1 MSGLRLLKGALAGCI
16 ATGPMTVAMLLM
28 HRLLPGEQRYALP
41 PTLITRRLTGGKGP
55 FARFGSHASKPLTYL
70 MHFGFGTTF
79 GAVFALL
86 PRQLPLPAP
95 LRGILFALC
104 VWAGSYL
111 GWIPAAQILSPA
123 TKHPAGRNILM
134 IVAHIVWGA
143 GLALLLERLDPA
155 NTQAQ
160 GHHPDHSDH
169 PDDTEEASHHA
180 TAARPAAA
188 TGPAES
194 AEGAA
199 AAPTAAA
206 APEPA
211 AGDRVGDDA
220 PPGGGGPGLPGERQ
234 AQG

>member
-16 ATGPMTVAMLLM
+16 ATGPMTMAMLLM

-55 FARFGSHASKPLTYL
+55 FARLGSHENKALTYL
-70 MHFGFGTTF
+70 MHFGFGTAF

-111 GWIPAAQILSPA
+111 GWIPAAQILPPA

-143 GLALLLERLDPA
+143 VLGLLLERLDPA
-155 NTQAQ
+155 DTEPQ
-160 GHHPDHSDH
+160 GHHPNQ
-169 PDDTEEASHHA
+169 TEEASYHA
-180 TAARPAAA
+180 TAARPAETA
-188 TGPAES
+188 GS
-194 AEGAA
+194 AEGTVA

-220 PPGGGGPGLPGERQ
+220 PPGGGGPDLPGERQ

>member
-28 HRLLPGEQRYALP
+28 HRFLPGEQRYALP

-55 FARFGSHASKPLTYL
+55 FARLGSHENKALTYL

-79 GAVFALL
+79 GAMFALL

-95 LRGILFALC
+95 LRGMLFALG

-123 TKHPAGRNILM
+123 TKHPAERNALM
-134 IVAHIVWGA
+134 IIAHVVWGA
-143 GLALLLERLDPA
+143 VLALLLERLDPPA
-155 NTQAQ
+155 PPTP
-160 GHHPDHSDH
+160 GHHPDH
-169 PDDTEEASHHA
+169 TEEETHHASAARPIEATGAGEGAVAAVPA
-180 TAARPAAA
+180 TAA
-188 TGPAES
+188 
-194 AEGAA
+194 
-199 AAPTAAA
+199 APGS
-206 APEPA
+206 A

-220 PPGGGGPGLPGERQ
+220 PPGGGGSDLPGEQ
-234 AQG
+234 QTQG